1 MTIDLDLRP
10 ASYGDFSDP
19 VTLALNGVQ
28 GQRRREMIRDIL
40 TARGDTRELYD
51 ELLGSLDPGLLGE
64 KAEAG
69 FVSALSSFAGPSWMG
84 GEFLPPLLPGE
95 VEIARVVLASAT
107 MDVLS
112 LRAWWTG
119 SGYHYRMVDEYEG
132 AFTLRQQTSRETLR
146 LREVIRI
153 LETADEGGAMR
164 GYGVVRAWWHQQ
176 WEFGDDPED
185 CTAFA
190 WVESDLYPQ
199 LPEWYEE
206 LGASWRAARQAEGR
220 AEGRR

>member
-1 MTIDLDLRP
+1 MTIDLDFRP

-51 ELLGSLDPGLLGE
+51 ELLGSLGPGLLGE

-69 FVSALSSFAGPSWMG
+69 FVSALSNVAGPSW
-84 GEFLPPLLPGE
+84 
-95 VEIARVVLASAT
+95 
-107 MDVLS
+107 
-112 LRAWWTG
+112 
-119 SGYHYRMVDEYEG
+119 MVDEYEG
-132 AFTLRQQTSRETLR
+132 AFTLCQQTSWEPLL

-206 LGASWRAARQAEGR
+206 LGASWRAARQAKGR
-220 AEGRR
+220 AEGRP